1 MNQTGKF
8 DNVAACD
15 QFFAN
20 REKEDFSV
28 TFDDVLLK
36 PAYSEILP
44 HQANLESRFSR
55 NIRLLIPVV
64 SSPMDTVT
72 GAKMAI
78 AMAMNGGLGII
89 HKGFDPI
96 KQAAQ
101 VAKVKHRLNAFI
113 PDPIC
118 VRSDEKVADVLRM
131 LAAKDYGFTSLPVTN
146 LSGVVIGVVTGDDFR
161 FCIDKE
167 NSSISD
173 IMSRN
178 IVSGTP
184 GMKISDVYKAMRKH
198 HKKILPIISP
208 DGILNGIYTW
218 SDVERIVSDNVE
230 NLNLDANGTLFV
242 GAAVG
247 VTPNDRERAHLLALK
262 GVNVFVVD
270 TAHGHS
276 KGVIEMIKYLK
287 HEYPGID
294 VVAGNISQ
302 GEAAKELLKAGA
314 DGLRIG
320 QGPGSIC
327 DTRIISGFG
336 GPQLSAIYECAYAV
350 RSSKIPICAD
360 GGIRYSGDIT
370 KALAAGADNVMLG
383 SLLAAT
389 LESPGEV
396 ITENG
401 VSVKVYR
408 GMGSLEAME
417 ENKTSPE
424 RYGQSSENKGK
435 FVPEGV
441 VGTVQYKG
449 PVSDVLLQLVGGLR
463 SGMGYGGAKDIPTL
477 KKTAKFTLISAT
489 GVNESHPHSLQSIKD
504 APNYH
509 GR

>member
-15 QFFAN
+15 RFFQARIN
-20 REKEDFSV
+20 EDFYL
-28 TFDDVLLK
+28 TFDDVILR
-36 PAYSEILP
+36 PGYSEVLP

-55 NIRLLIPVV
+55 NIRLLMPVV

-72 GAKMAI
+72 GSRMAI

-89 HKGFDPI
+89 HRGFDPET
-96 KQAAQ
+96 QASH
-101 VAKVKHRLNAFI
+101 VSKVKHRLNAFI
-113 PDPIC
+113 TDPIC
-118 VRSDEKVADVLRM
+118 VKPEEKVADVLRM
-131 LAAKDYGFTSLPVTN
+131 LAAKDYGFTSLPVVN
-146 LSGVVIGVVTGDDFR
+146 SSGITVAVVTGDDFR
-161 FCIDKE
+161 FCVDKE
-167 NSSISD
+167 KDLISD
-173 IMSRN
+173 IMSSKL
-178 IVSGTP
+178 ISGTP
-184 GMKISDVYKAMRKH
+184 GMKITDVYKVLRRYR
-198 HKKILPIISP
+198 KKILPILNP
-208 DGILNGIYTW
+208 DGTLNGIYTL
-218 SDVERIVSDNVE
+218 SDVERIVADNTE
-230 NLNLDANGTLFV
+230 NLNLDSKGTLFV

-247 VTPNDRERAHLLALK
+247 VNPEERERAHLLALK

-276 KGVIEMIKYLK
+276 KGVIEMVKYLK
-287 HEYPGID
+287 HEYPEID

-302 GEAAKELLKAGA
+302 AQAAKDLLKAGA

-327 DTRIISGFG
+327 TTRVVSGFG
-336 GPQLSAIYECAYAV
+336 AAQLSAIYECSYAV
-350 RSSKIPICAD
+350 RSSGIPICAD

-370 KALAAGADNVMLG
+370 KAIAAGADNVMLG

-396 ITENG
+396 RTENG
-401 VSVKVYR
+401 VSVKDYR
-408 GMGSLEAME
+408 GMGSLEAMD
-417 ENKTSPE
+417 ENKSSAE
-424 RYGQSSENKGK
+424 RYGQSPENKGK

-449 PVSDVLLQLVGGLR
+449 TVFDVLFQLMGGLR

-477 KKTAKFTLISAT
+477 KKIAEFALISPA
-489 GVNESHPHSLQSIKD
+489 GGNESHPHDLQSIKD